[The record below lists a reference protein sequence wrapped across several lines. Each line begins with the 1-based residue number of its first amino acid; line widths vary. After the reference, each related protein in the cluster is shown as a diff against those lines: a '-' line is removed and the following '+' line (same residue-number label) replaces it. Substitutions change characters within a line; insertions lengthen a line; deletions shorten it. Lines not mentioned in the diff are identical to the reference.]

1 MNRLLLLLLYI
12 PIVSL
17 GQTFDEVANINDY
30 QSFAKVMIENGFEPF
45 KNVNGRVNY
54 VLNPQG
60 QGDNIKAERVGTWV
74 NDSRELYITFYKENL
89 LAQIDYNKITQG
101 LKDNWEFIEIYKD
114 SNGDEWSLYFS
125 EEKIRFLGFRVKGN
139 WLYLQGMPAD

>member
-1 MNRLLLLLLYI
+1 MKKLILILLFI
-12 PIVSL
+12 PHVSL

-54 VLNPQG
+54 VLNPKG
-60 QGDNIKAERVGTWV
+60 QGDNIKAERVGVWI
-74 NDSRELYITFYKENL
+74 NDNRELYITFYKDNIT
-89 LAQIDYNKITQG
+89 AQIDYNKITQG

-114 SNGDEWSLYFS
+114 LYSF
-125 EEKIRFLGFRVKGN
+125 I
-139 WLYLQGMPAD
+139 

>member
-60 QGDNIKAERVGTWV
+60 QCDNIKAERVGTWV

-139 WLYLQGMPAD
+139 WLYLLGVPAD